1 MVMSPA
7 GLERRVQT
15 CMGSVTI
22 DGIDMHRLAWELYD
36 LTPLFGPPSQRGRN
50 RLLPGSPG
58 TVAYAPRV
66 TETRFSLPLIV
77 CGDWDE
83 NDDYTDPS
91 DPDSRWEQME
101 RNWDFL
107 MGSVLLPTGIGGGT
121 QTFVWTRPSGATV
134 TSQVQ
139 VLPSPP
145 PVTLGE
151 DAAVQVST
159 LEILA
164 PDGDLHL

>member
-1 MVMSPA
+1 MPTSPA
-7 GLERRVQT
+7 GLERRVDS
-15 CMGSVTI
+15 CMGLVTI
-22 DGIDMHRLAWELYD
+22 DGILMHRLAWELYD
-36 LTPLFGPPSQRGRN
+36 LTPLFGTPAQRGRN
-50 RLLPGSPG
+50 RLLPLNPG

-83 NDDYTDPS
+83 NDDYVAVAD
-91 DPDSRWEQME
+91 RWEQLE

-107 MGSVLLPTGIGGGT
+107 MGAVLLPTGSGSGT
-121 QTFVWTRPSGATV
+121 QTLEWTRPSGSTV
-134 TSQVQ
+134 TAQVQ

-145 PVTLGE
+145 PVTLGK